1 MIPTTRTSKSAKRC
15 LRMNRG
21 LTGAVLTG
29 LLIASVNL
37 VGTAIAHAETAL
49 IAVAA
54 NFADPAKRLA
64 EDFGVQTG
72 HSLKISTGSTGQ
84 LYAQITN
91 GAPFDVFL
99 SADAARPE
107 KLEQVGFAVA
117 GSRLTYALGKLVL
130 WRPGTTPIN
139 ERAEAILSDPQFRF
153 LAIANPDLAPYGA
166 AARET
171 LQARGLWDSLKGRL
185 VFGQNIGQT
194 HALVAT
200 GNAEIGFVALAQIKD
215 SNATESYWLVP
226 EKDHQPISQ
235 DAVLLTRARD
245 NAAARAFMDY
255 LKSPRARQIIAGF
268 GYEDGSG

>member
-1 MIPTTRTSKSAKRC
+1 M
-15 LRMNRG
+15 
-21 LTGAVLTG
+21 
-29 LLIASVNL
+29 
-37 VGTAIAHAETAL
+37 
-49 IAVAA
+49 
-54 NFADPAKRLA
+54 A
-64 EDFGVQTG
+64 EDFGAQTG

-107 KLEQVGFAVA
+107 KLEKVGFAVA
-117 GSRLTYALGKLVL
+117 GSRLTYALGRLVL
-130 WRPGTTPIN
+130 WGAGKTPIN
-139 ERAEAILSDPQFRF
+139 ERAEAILSDPQFRS

-194 HALVAT
+194 RALVAT

-215 SNATESYWLVP
+215 SSATESYWLVP

-268 GYEDGSG
+268 GYENGSG